1 MYEKGDSSYVDLLHG
16 IRFLSELLNKAE
28 YIGKISAYDRQK
40 LDEYVAT
47 KEQIQAKE
55 AELEAEHGGASGAS
69 GADGGQACVGGAAPF
84 RQAVGA

>member
-1 MYEKGDSSYVDLLHG
+1 MWIFSWNPIPCRK
-16 IRFLSELLNKAE
+16 LLNKAE

-55 AELEAEHGGASGAS
+55 AELEAEHGELLG
-69 GADGGQACVGGAAPF
+69 F
-84 RQAVGA
+84 RSRRRPSMRRWSSSFLPSSQSLRSMRAR